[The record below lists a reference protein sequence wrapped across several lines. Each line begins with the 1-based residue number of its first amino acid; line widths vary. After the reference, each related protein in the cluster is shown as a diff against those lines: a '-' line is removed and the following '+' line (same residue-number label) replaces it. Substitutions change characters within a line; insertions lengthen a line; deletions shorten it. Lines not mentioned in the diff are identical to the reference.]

1 MSSHFGHLFVIDRS
15 IDLAS
20 VLLSPVTYEALL
32 DEVFGISCGVVDF
45 SLSDAAASDDKLK
58 STKLQLSSRD
68 GVFNN
73 IRYKH
78 FASIFAYLSSNA
90 KQLKASQGRASNM
103 SVTEMKQFVQDNLR
117 SMQVRT

>member
-45 SLSDAAASDDKLK
+45 SRGEHRNPARIDVLPIKVWIELVAGDP
-58 STKLQLSSRD
+58 
-68 GVFNN
+68 
-73 IRYKH
+73 I
-78 FASIFAYLSSNA
+78 
-90 KQLKASQGRASNM
+90 
-103 SVTEMKQFVQDNLR
+103 EVQ
-117 SMQVRT
+117 VA